1 MALEKQLGDIKI
13 ENSVVA
19 TIAAIAAQEVEGV
32 VSMGGKFSLS
42 EMLGRKDAD
51 RGVKVEI
58 EEDSRA
64 NIFLDVKI
72 EYGLNM
78 YNAAHELQRKIKTNV
93 EQMTGLVVEKVNVKI
108 NGIILREK
116 KEKSAP
122 GESKS
127 KQPKQ
132 QKPASK

>member
-1 MALEKQLGDIKI
+1 MALEKQLGDIRI

-32 VSMGGKFSLS
+32 ASMGGKFSLS

-58 EEDSRA
+58 EENSRVT
-64 NIFLDVKI
+64 IYVDVKI
-72 EYGLNM
+72 EYGFNM
-78 YNAAHELQRKIKTNV
+78 YDAAHELQRKIKNSV
-93 EQMTGLVVEKVNVKI
+93 EQMTGLAVEKVNIII

-116 KEKSAP
+116 KEKSST
-122 GESKS
+122 GEGKGKS
-127 KQPKQ
+127 
-132 QKPASK
+132 ASK